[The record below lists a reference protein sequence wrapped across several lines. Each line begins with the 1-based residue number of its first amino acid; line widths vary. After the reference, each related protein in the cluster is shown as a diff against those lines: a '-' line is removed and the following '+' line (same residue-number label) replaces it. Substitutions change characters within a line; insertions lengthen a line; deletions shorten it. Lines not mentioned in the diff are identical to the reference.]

1 MMQDQPQIKEAK
13 EQAVDNGDTPSP
25 RYFIDVGQAEALH
38 RSLPLLVAGRRCYT
52 CQQGDA
58 ESPASSELQPFI
70 DRIVEHCAL
79 TSDYLLPDTPLKE
92 AIFRVILA
100 GGNKPMTA
108 EEISEILTDK
118 WAMTAYP
125 RVVTSPVIRRL
136 LDNSE
141 NYCIAEVP
149 EPEEGK

>member
-1 MMQDQPQIKEAK
+1 MMQDQTKIEEAS
-13 EQAVDNGDTPSP
+13 EQAVENGDMPPP
-25 RYFIDVGQAEALH
+25 RYFIDEGQAERLR
-38 RSLPLLVAGRRCYT
+38 RSLSLMVASRRCYT
-52 CQQGDA
+52 CQQGDV
-58 ESPASSELQPFI
+58 EPPASSDVQPFI
-70 DRIVEHCAL
+70 DRIAEHCAL

-108 EEISEILTDK
+108 EEISEILSEK

-125 RVVTSPVIRRL
+125 RVVSSSVIGRL

-141 NYCIAEVP
+141 SYCIVQAAETD
-149 EPEEGK
+149 K